1 MGWLGL
7 DDTDSLTEGCTTYSF
22 HLLLESL
29 PRSVTVL
36 SPRLVRLWPFAQHRT
51 RGNAAVAVELLVED
65 EDELLH
71 HLENFWLNH
80 LLPIKGKISPSEH
93 DDRVQYPADPG
104 MVWFS
109 SKQPTE
115 EFYTLAVQSEVDLI
129 QVPIADRSWGGQG
142 RIGATA
148 AIAWRQKR
156 CTWEAIAWR
165 EENRHGQLKRE
176 VCEQALTFVDSMP
189 STFLSRDPRKGT
201 GLVAPRGPCPVLFGV
216 RARDSN
222 SALEAGNKLLAAELT
237 EPAVGLRVFVTN
249 QATDDHLSHSQKA
262 TVTQVEILNRGNC
275 VITTE
280 NGKWL
285 AFAESGSVKKL
296 AQWLQPGDVV
306 EGYGLSPEF
315 GVLHLEKLRVVSA
328 YPNQQRP
335 MCSECSVRMKSMG
348 KGQGCR
354 CPKCKHR
361 TDDTWDSIAR
371 IPPAHSWVQPPDDAR
386 RHLARPLEWG
396 DSTDSSSFM
405 GNQ

>member
-71 HLENFWLNH
+71 HLEDFWLNH

>member
-65 EDELLH
+65 EAELLH
-71 HLENFWLNH
+71 HLEDFWLNH
-80 LLPIKGKISPSEH
+80 LLPTKGKISPSEH

>member
-65 EDELLH
+65 EAELLH
-71 HLENFWLNH
+71 HLEDFWLNH

-165 EENRHGQLKRE
+165 EEHRHGQLKRD

-396 DSTDSSSFM
+396 DSSDSSSFM

>member
-65 EDELLH
+65 EAELLH
-71 HLENFWLNH
+71 HLEDFWLNH

>member
-7 DDTDSLTEGCTTYSF
+7 DDTDSLMEGCTTYSF

-29 PRSVTVL
+29 PTSVTVV

-65 EDELLH
+65 EVEFIQY
-71 HLENFWLNH
+71 LEVFWNDH
-80 LLPIKGKISPSEH
+80 LLPTKGKISPSQH
-93 DDRVQYPADPG
+93 DDREQYPADPG

-109 SKQPTE
+109 SQQPAE
-115 EFYTLAVQSEVDLI
+115 EFYTLAVQSEVDLT
-129 QVPIADRSWGGQG
+129 QVPTADRSWGGQG

-165 EENRHGQLKRE
+165 EINRHGQLERA
-176 VCEQALTFVDSMP
+176 VCEQALTLVDSMP

-216 RARDSN
+216 RARDST
-222 SALEAGNKLLAAELT
+222 SALEAGSKLLAAEST
-237 EPAVGLRVFVTN
+237 ESTVGMRVFVTN

-262 TVTQVEILNRGNC
+262 TVAHVEILSRGNC

-280 NGKWL
+280 SGKWL

-296 AQWLQPGDVV
+296 AQWLQPGDVI

-328 YPNQQRP
+328 HPTQHRP
-335 MCSECSVRMKSMG
+335 MCGECSVRMKSMG

-354 CPKCKHR
+354 CPKCKQR
-361 TDDTWDSIAR
+361 TDDAWDSVAR
-371 IPPAHSWVQPPDDAR
+371 IPPAESWVQPPVDAR
-386 RHLARPLEWG
+386 RHLARPLEWE

>member
-65 EDELLH
+65 EAELLH

>member
-7 DDTDSLTEGCTTYSF
+7 DDTDSLKEGCTTYSF

-29 PRSVTVL
+29 PSSVTVL
-36 SPRLVRLWPFAQHRT
+36 SPRLVRLWPFAQQRT

-65 EDELLH
+65 ESELLH
-71 HLENFWLNH
+71 YLEGFWNDH
-80 LLPIKGKISPSEH
+80 LLSAKGKMSPSEH
-93 DDRVQYPADPG
+93 DDREQYPADPG

-109 SKQPTE
+109 SEQPNE
-115 EFYTLAVQSEVDLI
+115 EFYTMAVQSEVHLN
-129 QVPIADRSWGGQG
+129 QVPTANRSWGGQG

-148 AIAWRQKR
+148 AVAWRQKQ

-165 EENRHGQLKRE
+165 EPIRHGLLERT
-176 VCEQALTFVDSMP
+176 VCEQTLSRVDSMP

-216 RARDSN
+216 RARDST
-222 SALEAGNKLLAAELT
+222 SALEAGNKLLAAEST
-237 EPAVGLRVFVTN
+237 ESTIGMRVFTTN

-262 TVTQVEILNRGNC
+262 TVTHVEILSRGNC

-280 NGKWL
+280 SDTWL
-285 AFAESGSVKKL
+285 AFAESGSLKIL
-296 AQWLQPGDVV
+296 AQWLHPGDVI

-315 GVLHLEKLRVVSA
+315 GVVHLEKLRVLSA
-328 YPNQQRP
+328 YPDQQRP
-335 MCSECSVRMKSMG
+335 MCDECSVRMKSMG
-348 KGQGCR
+348 KNQGCR
-354 CPKCKHR
+354 CPKCKQR
-361 TDDTWDSIAR
+361 TEDTWDAIAR
-371 IPPAHSWVQPPDDAR
+371 IPPFESWVQPPVDAR
-386 RHLARPLEWG
+386 RHLARPLEWE

>member
-65 EDELLH
+65 EAELLH
-71 HLENFWLNH
+71 HLEDFWLNH

-371 IPPAHSWVQPPDDAR
+371 IPPVHSWVQPPDDAR

>member
-65 EDELLH
+65 EAELLH
-71 HLENFWLNH
+71 HLEDFWLNH

-262 TVTQVEILNRGNC
+262 TVIQVEILNRGNC